1 MYPVRAWSENE
12 ATDRH
17 LREADVPIIHSET
30 WIAVCNMDSI
40 VICIA
45 TNIKRKDDLE
55 FDSVVFFQ
63 LKQNGLNNLSRTFDQ
78 WSKGF
83 DPKAN
88 KTLLFVGVV
97 LSART

>member
-1 MYPVRAWSENE
+1 M
-12 ATDRH
+12 TDRH

-63 LKQNGLNNLSRTFDQ
+63 LKQNGPAITCRVDSTDG
-78 WSKGF
+78 SKGF